1 MPGSILVPGQQ
12 VLVAT
17 DLMVS
22 EIKPGPATGPK
33 RAVGKRLRRRGRVA
47 FVFASVWLSS
57 VVLLALIADLLPL
70 KGYRQIGTVYRQPVG
85 WRWPEFLGTD
95 AVGRSEL
102 SRVIYGLRASLLLG
116 LGAVAFSMVVA
127 LATGIVAGY
136 LHGWFERVFDLFTD
150 SILAFP
156 PLLFLLAISAATT
169 PGYRTLIISLS
180 FIVFP
185 TLGRVVRANTLVFA
199 NREFVLAARAL
210 GAPRRRIIVRE
221 LLPNV
226 ALPAFSVS
234 FLAVAGIMV
243 TEGSLSFLGA
253 GIPPPTPSLG
263 GMIAAGREQLTTSAH
278 LVFVPGVVLLLTVY
292 SLTVIGERTRVHFG
306 LRRNVM

>member
-1 MPGSILVPGQQ
+1 V
-12 VLVAT
+12 T
-17 DLMVS
+17 
-22 EIKPGPATGPK
+22 
-33 RAVGKRLRRRGRVA
+33 
-47 FVFASVWLSS
+47 
-57 VVLLALIADLLPL
+57 VVLLAIFADALPL
-70 KGYRQIGTVYRQPVG
+70 KDYRAISTVFRQPPG

-95 AVGRSEL
+95 SVGRSEL

-116 LGAVAFSMVVA
+116 LAAVA
-127 LATGIVAGY
+127 LAMIVALAMGVVAGY
-136 LHGWFERVFDLFTD
+136 LHGRFERGFDLLTD

-169 PGYRTLIISLS
+169 PGYGTLIIALS
-180 FIVFP
+180 IIVFP
-185 TLGRVVRANTLVFA
+185 TLARVVRANTLVFG

-210 GAPRRRIIVRE
+210 GASRLRILTQE

-226 ALPAFSVS
+226 ALPALSVS

-263 GMIAAGREQLTTSAH
+263 GMIAAGREDLATSAH
-278 LVFVPGVVLLLTVY
+278 LVFVPGIVLLLTVW
-292 SLTVIGERTRVHFG
+292 SLTVLGERARARFG
-306 LRRNVM
+306 LRRDVV

>member
-1 MPGSILVPGQQ
+1 VS
-12 VLVAT
+12 T
-17 DLMVS
+17 DLRVS
-22 EIKPGPATGPK
+22 QVQPGPKPAAKRPK
-33 RAVGKRLRRRGRVA
+33 ENRLRPKGRLA
-47 FVFASVWLSS
+47 FGFSSVWLVA
-57 VVLLALIADLLPL
+57 VVALAILADVLPL
-70 KGYRQIGTVYRQPVG
+70 KDYRQIGNTYRQPVG

-116 LGAVAFSMVVA
+116 LGAVALAMVVA

-136 LHGWFERVFDLFTD
+136 LHGWFERIFDLLTD

-156 PLLFLLAISAATT
+156 PLLFLLAVSAATT
-169 PGYRTLIISLS
+169 PGYRTLIVSLS

-199 NREFVLAARAL
+199 NREFVLAAKAL
-210 GAPRRRIIVRE
+210 GATKRRIIVRE

-226 ALPAFSVS
+226 ALPALSVS

-263 GMIAAGREQLTTSAH
+263 GMIAAGREQLTSSAH

-292 SLTVIGERTRVHFG
+292 SLTVVGERARIRFG
-306 LRRNVM
+306 SRRNTV

>member
-1 MPGSILVPGQQ
+1 M
-12 VLVAT
+12 AT
-17 DLMVS
+17 EVMVS
-22 EIKPGPATGPK
+22 ELEPMPVPPAKPVK
-33 RAVGKRLRRRGRVA
+33 RGRLRRRGRLA
-47 FVFASVWLSS
+47 FGFSSVWLTT
-57 VVLLALIADLLPL
+57 VVLLAAIADLLPL
-70 KGYRQIGTVYRQPVG
+70 KDYRQIGTAYRQPPG

-95 AVGRSEL
+95 DVGRSEL

-116 LGAVAFSMVVA
+116 LGAVALAMIVA

-136 LHGWFERVFDLFTD
+136 LHGWFERVFDLLTD

-210 GAPRRRIIVRE
+210 GAPRRRIILRE

-226 ALPAFSVS
+226 ALPALSVS

-263 GMIAAGREQLTTSAH
+263 GMIAAGREDLTTSAH
-278 LVFVPGVVLLLTVY
+278 LVFVPGIVLLLTVY
-292 SLTVIGERTRVHFG
+292 SLTVIGERARARFG
-306 LRRNVM
+306 LRRDVM

>member
-1 MPGSILVPGQQ
+1 VAIDLKPSEVHPGPRAAPKRPKERRLRPKGRLAFGFSSAW
-12 VLVAT
+12 LVA
-17 DLMVS
+17 V
-22 EIKPGPATGPK
+22 
-33 RAVGKRLRRRGRVA
+33 
-47 FVFASVWLSS
+47 
-57 VVLLALIADLLPL
+57 VVLALAADVLSL
-70 KGYRQIGTVYRQPVG
+70 KDYRQIGGAYRQPVG

-116 LGAVAFSMVVA
+116 LGAVALAMIVA

-136 LHGWFERVFDLFTD
+136 LHGWFERIFDLLTD

-156 PLLFLLAISAATT
+156 PLLFLLAVSAATT
-169 PGYRTLIISLS
+169 PGYKTLIVSLS

-199 NREFVLAARAL
+199 HREFVLAAKAL
-210 GAPRRRIIVRE
+210 GATRWRIILRE

-226 ALPAFSVS
+226 ALPALSVS

-292 SLTVIGERTRVHFG
+292 SLTVVGERARIRFG
-306 LRRNVM
+306 SRRSAP

>member
-1 MPGSILVPGQQ
+1 M
-12 VLVAT
+12 AT
-17 DLMVS
+17 DLRVA
-22 EIKPGPATGPK
+22 EVQPGPPAAVKATK
-33 RAVGKRLRRRGRVA
+33 QKRLRRKGRVA
-47 FVFASVWLSS
+47 FGFSAVWLAA
-57 VVLLALIADLLPL
+57 VVLLAIFADLLPL
-70 KGYRQIGTVYRQPVG
+70 KDYRQIGTAYRQPPG

-116 LGAVAFSMVVA
+116 LGAVALAMIVA
-127 LATGIVAGY
+127 LATGIVVGY
-136 LHGWFERVFDLFTD
+136 LHGWGERVFDLFTD

-156 PLLFLLAISAATT
+156 PLLFLLAVSAATT
-169 PGYRTLIISLS
+169 PGYGTLIVALS

-185 TLGRVVRANTLVFA
+185 TLARVVRANTLTFG
-199 NREFVLAARAL
+199 NREFVLAAKAL
-210 GAPRRRIIVRE
+210 GATRRRIIVRE

-226 ALPAFSVS
+226 SLPALSVS

-263 GMIAAGREQLTTSAH
+263 GMIAAGRDQLTTSAH

-292 SLTVIGERTRVHFG
+292 ALTVVGERTRSRFG
-306 LRRNVM
+306 SRRNSI